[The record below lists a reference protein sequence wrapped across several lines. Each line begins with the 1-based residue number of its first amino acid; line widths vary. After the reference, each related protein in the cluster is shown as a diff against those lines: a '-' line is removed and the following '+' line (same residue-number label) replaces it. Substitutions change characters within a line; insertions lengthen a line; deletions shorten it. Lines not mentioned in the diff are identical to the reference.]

1 MMWYSDIL
9 VGIIVSFLW
18 IWLVLIVSQGRLIQV
33 NSKRTHEK
41 SSKSTHALRNEP
53 HHENEKKKD

>member
-9 VGIIVSFLW
+9 VGIIVSCLW

-41 SSKSTHALRNEP
+41 SSKSTHERRNEP

>member
-1 MMWYSDIL
+1 MWYSDIL

-18 IWLVLIVSQGRLIQV
+18 IWSVLIVSRGSLIQV

-41 SSKSTHALRNEP
+41 SSKSTHERRNEP
-53 HHENEKKKD
+53 HHETQTKEE